1 MWNMVPSLGISI
13 MPPKKTQQKAAP
25 IIKSP
30 ALKLRPVRS
39 AVGYTIPGYSCL
51 NDVNPAV
58 GHIYPKKKGETLAEP
73 YTIVGVD
80 VSGKKL
86 HVAERP
92 EPIPMYMKV
101 VHLLD
106 PLRFMK
112 SHEGYVDVP
121 SSTFWNFGHGD
132 LRFHHNKA
140 YTEAVAYH
148 YASTIGVEGGVPHYV
163 RWLGSVRAF
172 AGEYKYDMDADFE
185 AYRFRHWFWEHY
197 DAGWYDI
204 QLEEK
209 ETGHV
214 LSKEEL
220 ELLFRPDADALTDT
234 STVSSDDEDE
244 DEDEEEDD
252 TDEDEE
258 NADATDAELGFEE
271 LDVDV
276 GLEMAGAGPD
286 PGTDIDLESITS
298 FSVASSASELPTPR
312 AAVDG
317 QSHKPYSVNEE
328 EESVESIIDKY
339 NCYAVLRKMP
349 VLITFLEA
357 QEGVLDADLEECG
370 EPSAERDAQ
379 WLAWIFQIV
388 AALAVLQERLGLTHN
403 DLHTNN
409 ILWTTTEQEFLYYR
423 WGPSGK
429 HYRVP
434 TYGRLLKII
443 DFGRSIYMG
452 ADKKVQMIS
461 SDYYDAN
468 DAAGMYNFGA
478 MICDDEPRRMPNRA
492 FDLALFSCSAL
503 RSLFYVNP
511 EAVEGGAV
519 LSKEEGLAG
528 PWTVRASASPLF
540 NLLWSWVVGKD
551 KRSIFET
558 EDGCERWDGF
568 GLYIGLAEHA
578 VAGVPADQFG
588 KEWTRAFEVANG
600 TLPGKVILL
609 P

>member
-1 MWNMVPSLGISI
+1 

-30 ALKLRPVRS
+30 ALKLRPVRPT
-39 AVGYTIPGYSCL
+39 VGYSIPGYSCL

-80 VSGKKL
+80 VSARRL
-86 HVAERP
+86 HVAEKA
-92 EPIPMYMKV
+92 EPLSMYMKV

-106 PLRFMK
+106 PQRFMK
-112 SHEGYVDVP
+112 TPEGYVDRP

-148 YASTIGVEGGVPHYV
+148 YANTIGIETGVPHYV
-163 RWLGSVRAF
+163 GWLGSVRAF
-172 AGEYKYDMDADFE
+172 AEEYKYDMDVDFE
-185 AYRFRHWFWEHY
+185 TYRFRRWFWEHY

-204 QLEEK
+204 RLQDKGSGRVLER
-209 ETGHV
+209 
-214 LSKEEL
+214 EEL
-220 ELLFRPDADALTDT
+220 EALFRPDADALTDT
-234 STVSSDDEDE
+234 SSVSSDEDDE
-244 DEDEEEDD
+244 EDEEGDE
-252 TDEDEE
+252 EDEE
-258 NADATDAELGFEE
+258 DVEGADADALSFED

-276 GLEMAGAGPD
+276 AMEMAYADAGADTIGNAD
-286 PGTDIDLESITS
+286 GAAAADLESVTS

-312 AAVDG
+312 DAIDG
-317 QSHKPYSVNEE
+317 QSHRPYSVDDEE
-328 EESVESIIDKY
+328 DSVESITDKY
-339 NCYAVLRKMP
+339 ECFVILRKMP

-357 QEGVLDADLEECG
+357 QDGVLDEDLEESG
-370 EPSAERDAQ
+370 EPSAERDAR
-379 WLAWIFQIV
+379 WLAWLFQIV

-403 DLHTNN
+403 DLHSNN
-409 ILWTTTEQEFLYYR
+409 VLWQATDQEYLYYK
-423 WGPSGK
+423 WGASGK

-434 TYGRLLKII
+434 TYGRILKII
-443 DFGRSIYMG
+443 DFGRAIYG
-452 ADKKVQMIS
+452 AADKKVQMIS
-461 SDYYDAN
+461 SDYYDSN

-478 MICDDEPRRMPNRA
+478 MTCDDEPRRMPNRA
-492 FDLALFSCSAL
+492 FDLALFTCSAL

-511 EAVEGGAV
+511 EPVAGGAI
-519 LSKEEGLAG
+519 LSSEDGLAG
-528 PWTVRASASPLF
+528 PWTVRATASPLF

-551 KRSIFET
+551 KRSIYET
-558 EDGCERWDGF
+558 EDGCERWEGF

-588 KEWTRAFEVANG
+588 KEWVKAFEYVPAPG
-600 TLPGKVILL
+600 TMPSAVGVIQLP
-609 P
+609 